1 MSPAIIGT
9 NEIASDA
16 DFDLQKW
23 LKELEG
29 AEDLMT
35 KVEGQ
40 ADSLEAKVDALLAE
54 VGLPVKQES
63 TDKKE
68 EKEPETKQDE
78 K

>member
-1 MSPAIIGT
+1 MSPSIIGT

-40 ADSLEAKVDALLAE
+40 ADSLQAKVDALLAE
-54 VGLPVKQES
+54 V
-63 TDKKE
+63 
-68 EKEPETKQDE
+68 
-78 K
+78 